1 MAREFVKYKNG
12 EFEPEIVRLEGRSKA
27 YPGYPALTIIIPTAD
42 GYRGGY
48 FNKLLDQL
56 KAQSYQNYEIII
68 VKGDRRQGRAIN
80 FGASLARGDL
90 IMTMDDDTRIGHQD
104 LLAKLVEAMDNHP
117 DIGIAGVPNLIPE
130 DVSWLVKRVMREI
143 PRRSSKMVDKVTVSD
158 MAEHPCLIMRR
169 DLFFEVGG
177 ENELIPRG
185 LDPYLRQII
194 RDNGYKVV
202 VIPEVYIHHLPP
214 DGLRQLLKQFFRN
227 GLAAFYVNRFYPQ
240 WVYELAT
247 DHHDLENIRIRWPKR
262 ISRQVINLAK
272 ALLEL
277 RILFL
282 INQIAYLAGFFWG
295 MIRIREVND
304 Y

>member
-1 MAREFVKYKNG
+1 MTREFVKCKNQ
-12 EFEPEIVRLEGRSKA
+12 EFEPVIIHTDGGLKA
-27 YPGYPALTIIIPTAD
+27 HPGYPALSIIIPTAD

-48 FNKLLDQL
+48 FKNLLQQL
-56 KAQSYQNYEIII
+56 KAQSFQNFEVII

-80 FGASLARGDL
+80 TGASLARGDL
-90 IMTMDDDTRIGHQD
+90 IMTMDDDTCIGHQD
-104 LLAKLVEAMDNHP
+104 LLKKLVDAMYNDP
-117 DIGIAGVPNLIPE
+117 DIGMAGVPNLIPE
-130 DVSWLVKRVMREI
+130 DASWLVKRVMREI

-158 MAEHPCLIMRR
+158 MAEHPCLIMRK
-169 DLFFEVGG
+169 DLFFDVGG

-185 LDPYLRQII
+185 LDPYLRQVI
-194 RDNGYKVV
+194 REAGYKVV

-214 DGLRQLLKQFFRN
+214 NRLWQLLKQFFRN

-240 WVYELAT
+240 WVYELTT
-247 DHHDLENIRIRWPKR
+247 DHHDLGIIRIRWPRR
-262 ISRQVINLAK
+262 ISRQVINLTK

-282 INQIAYLAGFFWG
+282 INQIAYLTGFFWG
-295 MIRIREVND
+295 MLRIREAND